1 MFPFVDGPDAF
12 CLYGVRCPRIRF
24 QAGKACR
31 KIRYIRISG
40 ELKVLSAVLPVIL
53 LLPAALCG
61 VGVVTLLITA
71 LCGVGIVTLL
81 LPAALC
87 GVGIITL
94 LLPAALCGV
103 GVVSLLITA
112 LLPVRVIVLSIA
124 LILTVS
130 LGASSI
136 AQRVVEGGVR
146 YGRIGR
152 YIKPGEAAGDCG
164 EQIPGNKGQIQ
175 DKFIHFMSDHHC
187 LAFSNA
193 LHNALIRIL
202 GEKVG
207 RLRIPVGGDDAGDPE
222 KQGPQADKESDH
234 KAQAPGLQ
242 KHSGI
247 GEQVA
252 DAGGLTVD
260 DAERIPREAQLQK
273 SDDKGSDDGDQKKWK
288 GACRS
293 PVLPRNRRPEGR

>member
-1 MFPFVDGPDAF
+1 
-12 CLYGVRCPRIRF
+12 
-24 QAGKACR
+24 
-31 KIRYIRISG
+31 
-40 ELKVLSAVLPVIL
+40 
-53 LLPAALCG
+53 
-61 VGVVTLLITA
+61 
-71 LCGVGIVTLL
+71 
-81 LPAALC
+81 
-87 GVGIITL
+87 
-94 LLPAALCGV
+94 
-103 GVVSLLITA
+103 
-112 LLPVRVIVLSIA
+112 
-124 LILTVS
+124 
-130 LGASSI
+130 
-136 AQRVVEGGVR
+136 
-146 YGRIGR
+146 
-152 YIKPGEAAGDCG
+152 
-164 EQIPGNKGQIQ
+164 
-175 DKFIHFMSDHHC
+175 MSDHHC

-273 SDDKGSDDGDQKKWK
+273 SDDKGSDDGDQKSGKEHADHQYSRGIAAQKAADQAGKAGKGGDDRLYREQDHHVNKCDEYRMRIRHSHGVFGIGFQLNTIHYVNSSCNNEITGKRGRGGKASGVRFPFRPYCIIKVAQLPWK
-288 GACRS
+288 
-293 PVLPRNRRPEGR
+293 L